1 MKPIDAIGNEIEKG
15 DLVIQSDQNGT
26 NFFCIVAEI
35 KEPSNLAGSQMEMIG
50 AVSLMPM
57 PITVGYSAKNPRITT
72 IAKVVKPH
80 GFGKPVS

>member
-26 NFFCIVAEI
+26 NFFCIVTEI
-35 KEPSNLAGSQMEMIG
+35 KEPSTLGMDQMKMVGTI
-50 AVSLMPM
+50 SLMPM
-57 PITVGYSAKNPRITT
+57 PLTLAYSAKQPRITT
-72 IAKVVKPH
+72 VAKVVKPH